1 MTRLVLGLAFLVAA
15 APAFSSASAQEQT
28 VSLTEQI
35 HVSPA
40 AAIETTEAAPEAQP
54 LANAV
59 AASKAA
65 IDTTMQKLG
74 KIGSGRAELDAM
86 IARHAASHGVPLDL
100 AHRVVIRESR
110 YNTRA
115 VSKGNYGLM
124 QIRLG
129 TARGLGYR
137 GDASGLLDPET
148 NLTYAM
154 KYLAGAYKVAGGNH
168 GRTVSY
174 YSGGYY
180 YAAKRRGMTANALT
194 ER

>member
-15 APAFSSASAQEQT
+15 APAFSSASAQDQP
-28 VSLTEQI
+28 SLTEQL

-154 KYLAGAYKVAGGNH
+154 KYLAGAYKVAGGNSS
-168 GRTVSY
+168 RAVSY
-174 YSGGYY
+174 YSSGYY
-180 YAAKRRGMTANALT
+180 YATKRQGGTRSASAAN
-194 ER
+194 

>member
-1 MTRLVLGLAFLVAA
+1 MTRLVLSLAFLVAA

-28 VSLTEQI
+28 ASLTEQLY
-35 HVSPA
+35 VSPA
-40 AAIETTEAAPEAQP
+40 AVADTTASAPEAV
-54 LANAV
+54 ANAV
-59 AASKAA
+59 TAPDALIIIEATPLKKG
-65 IDTTMQKLG
+65 Q
-74 KIGSGRAELDAM
+74 IGSGRAELDAL
-86 IARHAASHGVPLDL
+86 IARHAAAQGVPLEL

-110 YNTRA
+110 YNARA
-115 VSKGNYGLM
+115 ISKGNYGLM

-154 KYLAGAYKVAGGNH
+154 KYLAGAFKVAGGNH
-168 GRTVSY
+168 SRTVSY

-180 YAAKRRGMTANALT
+180 YAAKRQGRTANAAD
-194 ER
+194 